1 MHRYELFPNSSG
13 SGPLEYGIMHGRD
26 QNETQIRYTPQFAGP
41 LRIPPANF
49 QPRVRQE
56 HNARDTANARFIE
69 SWNATTPVQ
78 QSGIVR
84 FGVNG
89 GIGTQTPKTANFE
102 KLADAYRIPTDDDLD
117 RFRLSIVNSKV
128 PLSNDTEKVK
138 GFIQY
143 FIKEVVDVYDTNNG
157 LALTGALMDFFPSQT
172 DRHDFLNLAS
182 EREKKG
188 ILEAMTAY
196 YQRNKATGSGGGGSN
211 SDGSSNSD
219 SDFLRGIKTE
229 ILNAFKI
236 QRRKN
241 TEEITNP
248 KYAKMDS
255 NVPASLDTVYQDM
268 APLSSR
274 TDIRDFRQSQPYDPT
289 APNLSL
295 NPFFDRYDPTRD
307 PRNMVREVRSAVYE
321 PKEADRGITESERI
335 RARTFTN
342 RYMAE
347 DQTPIAL
354 TEWYNLMRP
363 KVDNPEIIYRMHNSN
378 LLDKMGAGGK

>member
-1 MHRYELFPNSSG
+1 MERYQLFPNPSG
-13 SGPLEYGIMHGRD
+13 SGEPEYAVMQNRD
-26 QNETQIRYTPQFAGP
+26 KDETQVRYTPQFAGP

-49 QPRVRQE
+49 QPRVRKE
-56 HNARDTANARFIE
+56 TNTRDTVNARSIE

-84 FGVNG
+84 FGMDGAIV
-89 GIGTQTPKTANFE
+89 TQTPKGANFE
-102 KLADAYRIPTDDDLD
+102 KAADAYRIPTADDLD
-117 RFRLSIVNSKV
+117 RFRITIDNSKIPLTNDAQRVQSFIKYFMKSIV
-128 PLSNDTEKVK
+128 E
-138 GFIQY
+138 I
-143 FIKEVVDVYDTNNG
+143 YDTNNG
-157 LALTGALMDFFPSQT
+157 LYFNGALMDFFPSQT
-172 DRHDFLNLAS
+172 DRRDFLNLAT
-182 EREKKG
+182 EREQKG
-188 ILEAMTAY
+188 ILEAISAY
-196 YQRNKATGSGGGGSN
+196 YRNNTYRSSYSGSHDTN
-211 SDGSSNSD
+211 
-219 SDFLRGIKTE
+219 DFIKNFKE
-229 ILNAFKI
+229 EVLNAFRI

-241 TEEITNP
+241 TEDVTNP
-248 KYAKMDS
+248 KYAKMES

-321 PKEADRGITESERI
+321 PKEAQRGLTESERI

-347 DQTPIAL
+347 DQTPVAL

-363 KVDNPEIIYRMHNSN
+363 KVDNPEIIYRTQGVSA
-378 LLDKMGAGGK
+378 LDKMGAGGR

>member
-1 MHRYELFPNSSG
+1 MERYQLFPNPSG
-13 SGPLEYGIMHGRD
+13 SGEPEYAVMQNRD
-26 QNETQIRYTPQFAGP
+26 QTETQVRYTPQFAGP

-49 QPRVRQE
+49 QPRVRKE
-56 HNARDTANARFIE
+56 TNTRDTVNARSIE

-84 FGVNG
+84 FGMDGAIV
-89 GIGTQTPKTANFE
+89 TQTPKGANFE
-102 KLADAYRIPTDDDLD
+102 KAADAYRVPTADDLD
-117 RFRLSIVNSKV
+117 RFRITIDNSKIPLTNDAQRVQSFIKYFMKSIV
-128 PLSNDTEKVK
+128 E
-138 GFIQY
+138 
-143 FIKEVVDVYDTNNG
+143 VYDTNNG
-157 LALTGALMDFFPSQT
+157 LYFSGALMDFFPSQT
-172 DRHDFLNLAS
+172 DRRDFLNLAT
-182 EREKKG
+182 EREQKG
-188 ILEAMTAY
+188 ILEALSAY
-196 YQRNKATGSGGGGSN
+196 YRNNTYRSSYSGTNSGSHDTN
-211 SDGSSNSD
+211 
-219 SDFLRGIKTE
+219 DFIKKFKE
-229 ILNAFKI
+229 EVLNAFRI

-241 TEEITNP
+241 TEDVTNP

-321 PKEADRGITESERI
+321 PKEADRGLTESERI

-347 DQTPIAL
+347 DQTPVDL

-363 KVDNPEIIYRMHNSN
+363 KFDNPEIIYRTQGVSA
-378 LLDKMGAGGK
+378 LDKMGAGGR

>member
-1 MHRYELFPNSSG
+1 MERYQLFPNPSG
-13 SGPLEYGIMHGRD
+13 SGEPEYAVMQNRD
-26 QNETQIRYTPQFAGP
+26 KDETQVRYTPQFAGP

-49 QPRVRQE
+49 QPRVRKE
-56 HNARDTANARFIE
+56 TNTRDTVNARSIE

-84 FGVNG
+84 FGMDGAIV
-89 GIGTQTPKTANFE
+89 TQTPKGVNFE
-102 KLADAYRIPTDDDLD
+102 KAADAYRIPTADDLD
-117 RFRLSIVNSKV
+117 RFRITIDNSKIPLTNDAQRVQSFIKYFMKSIV
-128 PLSNDTEKVK
+128 E
-138 GFIQY
+138 I
-143 FIKEVVDVYDTNNG
+143 YDTNNG
-157 LALTGALMDFFPSQT
+157 LYFNGALMDFFPSQT
-172 DRHDFLNLAS
+172 DRRDFLNLAT
-182 EREKKG
+182 EREQKG
-188 ILEAMTAY
+188 ILEAISAY
-196 YQRNKATGSGGGGSN
+196 YRNNTYRSSYSGTNSGSHDTN
-211 SDGSSNSD
+211 
-219 SDFLRGIKTE
+219 DFIKNFKE
-229 ILNAFKI
+229 EVLNAFRI

-241 TEEITNP
+241 TEEVTNP

-274 TDIRDFRQSQPYDPT
+274 TDIRDFRQSQPYDPK

-321 PKEADRGITESERI
+321 PKEAQRGLTESERI

-347 DQTPIAL
+347 DQTPVAL

-363 KVDNPEIIYRMHNSN
+363 KVDNPEIIYRTQGVSA
-378 LLDKMGAGGK
+378 LDKMGAGGR

>member
-1 MHRYELFPNSSG
+1 MERYQLFPNPSG
-13 SGPLEYGIMHGRD
+13 SGEPEYAVMQNRD
-26 QNETQIRYTPQFAGP
+26 KDETQVRYTPQFAGP

-49 QPRVRQE
+49 QPRVRKE
-56 HNARDTANARFIE
+56 TNTRDTVNARSIE

-84 FGVNG
+84 FGMDGAIV
-89 GIGTQTPKTANFE
+89 TQTPKGANFE
-102 KLADAYRIPTDDDLD
+102 KAADAYRIPTADDLD
-117 RFRLSIVNSKV
+117 RFRITIDNSRIPLTNDAQRVESFIKYFMKSIV
-128 PLSNDTEKVK
+128 E
-138 GFIQY
+138 I
-143 FIKEVVDVYDTNNG
+143 YDTNNG
-157 LALTGALMDFFPSQT
+157 LYFNGALMDFFPSQT
-172 DRHDFLNLAS
+172 DRRDFLNLAT
-182 EREKKG
+182 EREQKG
-188 ILEAMTAY
+188 ILEAISAY
-196 YQRNKATGSGGGGSN
+196 YRNNTYRSSYSGSHDTN
-211 SDGSSNSD
+211 
-219 SDFLRGIKTE
+219 DFIKNFKE
-229 ILNAFKI
+229 EVLNAFRI

-241 TEEITNP
+241 TEDVTNP

-321 PKEADRGITESERI
+321 PKEAQRGLTESERI

-347 DQTPIAL
+347 DQTPVAL

-363 KVDNPEIIYRMHNSN
+363 KVDNPEIIYRTQGVSA
-378 LLDKMGAGGK
+378 LDKMGAGGR

>member
-1 MHRYELFPNSSG
+1 MDRYQLFPNPSG
-13 SGPLEYGIMHGRD
+13 SGPLEYGIMQNRD
-26 QNETQIRYTPQFAGP
+26 QTETQVRYTPQFAGP

-49 QPRVRQE
+49 QPRVRKE
-56 HNARDTANARFIE
+56 LNARDTVNARSIE
-69 SWNATTPVQ
+69 SWNATTPIQ

-84 FGVNG
+84 FGLDGAIV
-89 GIGTQTPKTANFE
+89 TQTPKSPNFN
-102 KLADAYRIPTDDDLD
+102 KLADAYRIPTADDLD
-117 RFRLSIVNSKV
+117 RFRISIIQSKIPLSRSTTKITEFIEYFMKEIVN
-128 PLSNDTEKVK
+128 
-138 GFIQY
+138 
-143 FIKEVVDVYDTNNG
+143 VYDTNNG
-157 LALTGALMDFFPSQT
+157 LSLTGALMDFFPSQT
-172 DRHDFLNLAS
+172 DKHDFLNLAT

-188 ILEAMTAY
+188 IMDAMNAF
-196 YQRNKATGSGGGGSN
+196 YQRNINSGGGSSSGS
-211 SDGSSNSD
+211 GSGPESAFIRDITN
-219 SDFLRGIKTE
+219 E

-236 QRRKN
+236 QRQKN
-241 TEEITNP
+241 TEEVTNP

-255 NVPASLDTVYQDM
+255 HVPKSLETVYQDM

-321 PKEADRGITESERI
+321 PKEADRGLTESERI

-342 RYMAE
+342 RYNTE
-347 DQTPIAL
+347 ENTPVAL

-363 KVDNPEIIYRMHNSN
+363 KVDNPEIIYRTHGTSV
-378 LLDKMGAGGK
+378 LDKMGARESP

>member
-1 MHRYELFPNSSG
+1 MQRYELFPNPSG

-56 HNARDTANARFIE
+56 YNARDTANARFIE
-69 SWNATTPVQ
+69 SWNATTPIQ
-78 QSGIVR
+78 QPGIIR
-84 FGVNG
+84 FEVNG

-117 RFRLSIVNSKV
+117 RFRVSIINSKI
-128 PLSNDTEKVK
+128 PLTNDTEKIK
-138 GFIQY
+138 AFIQY
-143 FIKEVVDVYDTNNG
+143 FMKEIVDVYDTNNG
-157 LALTGALMDFFPSQT
+157 LSFNGALMDFFPSQT
-172 DRHDFLNLAS
+172 DRRDFLNLAS

-188 ILEAMTAY
+188 ILESMNVY
-196 YQRNKATGSGGGGSN
+196 YQKNKAAGSN
-211 SDGSSNSD
+211 SGSNSENE
-219 SDFLRGIKTE
+219 FLRGIKTE
-229 ILNAFKI
+229 IVNAFKF

-255 NVPASLDTVYQDM
+255 NVPTSLDTVYQDM

-274 TDIRDFRQSQPYDPT
+274 TDIRDFRQSQPYDPK

-321 PKEADRGITESERI
+321 PKEADRGIAESERI

-347 DQTPIAL
+347 DQTPVAL

-363 KVDNPEIIYRMHNSN
+363 KVDNPEIIYRMHDPNI
-378 LLDKMGAGGK
+378 LDKMGAGGK

>member
-1 MHRYELFPNSSG
+1 MERYQLFPNPSG
-13 SGPLEYGIMHGRD
+13 SGEPEYAVMQNRD
-26 QNETQIRYTPQFAGP
+26 QTETQVRYTPQFAGP

-49 QPRVRQE
+49 QPRVRKE
-56 HNARDTANARFIE
+56 TNTRDTVNARSIE

-84 FGVNG
+84 FGMDGAIV
-89 GIGTQTPKTANFE
+89 TQTPKGANFE
-102 KLADAYRIPTDDDLD
+102 KAADAYRIPTADDLD
-117 RFRLSIVNSKV
+117 RFRITIDNSKIPLTNDAQRVQSFIKYFMKSIV
-128 PLSNDTEKVK
+128 E
-138 GFIQY
+138 
-143 FIKEVVDVYDTNNG
+143 VYDTNNG
-157 LALTGALMDFFPSQT
+157 LYFSGALMDFFPSQT
-172 DRHDFLNLAS
+172 DRRDFLNLS
-182 EREKKG
+182 TEREQKG
-188 ILEAMTAY
+188 ILEALSAY
-196 YQRNKATGSGGGGSN
+196 YRNNTYRSSYSGTNSGSYDTN
-211 SDGSSNSD
+211 
-219 SDFLRGIKTE
+219 DFIKNFKE
-229 ILNAFKI
+229 EVLNAFRI

-241 TEEITNP
+241 TEDVTNP

-321 PKEADRGITESERI
+321 PKEADRGLTESERI

-347 DQTPIAL
+347 DQTPVAL

-363 KVDNPEIIYRMHNSN
+363 KVDNPEIIYRTQGVSA
-378 LLDKMGAGGK
+378 LDKMGAGGR

>member
-1 MHRYELFPNSSG
+1 MERYQLFPNPSG
-13 SGPLEYGIMHGRD
+13 SGEPEYAVMQNRD
-26 QNETQIRYTPQFAGP
+26 QTETQVRYTPQFAGP

-49 QPRVRQE
+49 QPRVRKE
-56 HNARDTANARFIE
+56 TNTRDTVNARSIE
-69 SWNATTPVQ
+69 SWNATTPIQ

-84 FGVNG
+84 FGMDGAIV
-89 GIGTQTPKTANFE
+89 TQTPKGANFE
-102 KLADAYRIPTDDDLD
+102 KAADAYRIPTADDLD
-117 RFRLSIVNSKV
+117 RFRITIDNSKIPLTNDAQRVQSFIKYFMKSIV
-128 PLSNDTEKVK
+128 E
-138 GFIQY
+138 
-143 FIKEVVDVYDTNNG
+143 VYDTNNG
-157 LALTGALMDFFPSQT
+157 LYFSGALMDFFPSQT
-172 DRHDFLNLAS
+172 DRRDFLNLAT
-182 EREKKG
+182 EREQKG
-188 ILEAMTAY
+188 ILEALSAY
-196 YQRNKATGSGGGGSN
+196 YRNNTYRSSYSGTNSGSYDTN
-211 SDGSSNSD
+211 
-219 SDFLRGIKTE
+219 DFIKKFKE
-229 ILNAFKI
+229 EVLNAFRI

-241 TEEITNP
+241 TEDVTNP

-321 PKEADRGITESERI
+321 PKEADRGLTESERI

-347 DQTPIAL
+347 DQTPVAL

-363 KVDNPEIIYRMHNSN
+363 KVDNPEIIYRTQGVSV
-378 LLDKMGAGGK
+378 LDKMGAGGS

>member
-1 MHRYELFPNSSG
+1 MERYQLFPNPSG
-13 SGPLEYGIMHGRD
+13 SGEPEYAVMQNRD
-26 QNETQIRYTPQFAGP
+26 KDETQVRYTPQFAGP

-49 QPRVRQE
+49 QPRVRKE
-56 HNARDTANARFIE
+56 TNTRDTVNARSIE

-84 FGVNG
+84 FGMDGAIV
-89 GIGTQTPKTANFE
+89 TQTPKGANFE
-102 KLADAYRIPTDDDLD
+102 KAADAYRIPTADDLD
-117 RFRLSIVNSKV
+117 RFRITIDNSKIPLTNDAQRVQSFIKYFMKSIV
-128 PLSNDTEKVK
+128 E
-138 GFIQY
+138 I
-143 FIKEVVDVYDTNNG
+143 YDTNNG
-157 LALTGALMDFFPSQT
+157 LYFNGALMDFFPSQT
-172 DRHDFLNLAS
+172 DRRDFLNLAT
-182 EREKKG
+182 EREQKG
-188 ILEAMTAY
+188 ILEAISAY
-196 YQRNKATGSGGGGSN
+196 YRNNTYRSSYSGSHDTN
-211 SDGSSNSD
+211 
-219 SDFLRGIKTE
+219 DFIKNFKE
-229 ILNAFKI
+229 EVLNAFRI

-241 TEEITNP
+241 TEDVTNP

-321 PKEADRGITESERI
+321 PKEAQRGLTESERI

-347 DQTPIAL
+347 DQTPVAL

-363 KVDNPEIIYRMHNSN
+363 KVDNPEIIYRTQGVSA
-378 LLDKMGAGGK
+378 LDKMGAGGR

>member
-1 MHRYELFPNSSG
+1 MQN
-13 SGPLEYGIMHGRD
+13 RD
-26 QNETQIRYTPQFAGP
+26 QTETQIRYTPQFAGP

-49 QPRVRQE
+49 QPRVRKE
-56 HNARDTANARFIE
+56 TNTRDTVNARSIE
-69 SWNATTPVQ
+69 SWNATTPIQ

-84 FGVNG
+84 FGMDGAIV
-89 GIGTQTPKTANFE
+89 TQTPKGANFE
-102 KLADAYRIPTDDDLD
+102 KAADAYHIPTADDLD
-117 RFRLSIVNSKV
+117 RFRITIDNSKIPLTNDAQRVQSFIKYFMKSIV
-128 PLSNDTEKVK
+128 E
-138 GFIQY
+138 
-143 FIKEVVDVYDTNNG
+143 VYDTNNG
-157 LALTGALMDFFPSQT
+157 LYFSGALMDFFPSQT
-172 DRHDFLNLAS
+172 DRRDFLNLAT
-182 EREKKG
+182 EREQKG
-188 ILEAMTAY
+188 ILEALSAY
-196 YQRNKATGSGGGGSN
+196 YRNNTYRSSYSGTNSGSYDTN
-211 SDGSSNSD
+211 
-219 SDFLRGIKTE
+219 DFIKNFKE
-229 ILNAFKI
+229 EVLNAFRI

-241 TEEITNP
+241 TEDVTNP

-321 PKEADRGITESERI
+321 PKEADRGLTESERI

-347 DQTPIAL
+347 DQTPVAL

-363 KVDNPEIIYRMHNSN
+363 KVDNPEIIYRTQGVSV
-378 LLDKMGAGGK
+378 LDKMGAGGS

>member
-1 MHRYELFPNSSG
+1 MERYQLFPNPSG
-13 SGPLEYGIMHGRD
+13 SGDPEYAVMQNRD
-26 QNETQIRYTPQFAGP
+26 QTETQIRYTPQFAGP

-49 QPRVRQE
+49 QPRVRKE
-56 HNARDTANARFIE
+56 TNTRDTVNARSIE
-69 SWNATTPVQ
+69 SWNATTPIQ

-84 FGVNG
+84 FGMDGAIV
-89 GIGTQTPKTANFE
+89 TQTPKGANFE
-102 KLADAYRIPTDDDLD
+102 KAADAYRIPTADDLD
-117 RFRLSIVNSKV
+117 RFRITIDNSKIPLTNDAQRVQSFIKYFMKSIV
-128 PLSNDTEKVK
+128 E
-138 GFIQY
+138 
-143 FIKEVVDVYDTNNG
+143 VYDTNNG
-157 LALTGALMDFFPSQT
+157 LYFSGALMDFFPSQT
-172 DRHDFLNLAS
+172 DRRDFLNLAT
-182 EREKKG
+182 EREQKG
-188 ILEAMTAY
+188 ILEALSAY
-196 YQRNKATGSGGGGSN
+196 YRNNTYRSSYSGTNSGSYDTN
-211 SDGSSNSD
+211 
-219 SDFLRGIKTE
+219 DFIKNFKE
-229 ILNAFKI
+229 EVLNAFRI

-241 TEEITNP
+241 TEDVTNP

-321 PKEADRGITESERI
+321 PKEADRGLTESERI

-347 DQTPIAL
+347 DQTPVAL

-363 KVDNPEIIYRMHNSN
+363 KVDNPEIIYRTQGVSV
-378 LLDKMGAGGK
+378 LDKMGAGGS

>member
-1 MHRYELFPNSSG
+1 MQN
-13 SGPLEYGIMHGRD
+13 RD
-26 QNETQIRYTPQFAGP
+26 QTETQVRYTPQFAGP

-49 QPRVRQE
+49 QPRVRKE
-56 HNARDTANARFIE
+56 TNTRDTVNARAIE

-84 FGVNG
+84 FGMDGAIV
-89 GIGTQTPKTANFE
+89 TQTPKGANFE
-102 KLADAYRIPTDDDLD
+102 KAADAYRVPTADDLD
-117 RFRLSIVNSKV
+117 RFRITIDNSKIPLTNDAQRVQSFIKYFMKSIV
-128 PLSNDTEKVK
+128 E
-138 GFIQY
+138 
-143 FIKEVVDVYDTNNG
+143 VYDTNNG
-157 LALTGALMDFFPSQT
+157 LYFSGALMDFFPSQT
-172 DRHDFLNLAS
+172 DRRDFLNLAT
-182 EREKKG
+182 EREQKG
-188 ILEAMTAY
+188 ILEALSAY
-196 YQRNKATGSGGGGSN
+196 YRNNTYRSSYSGTNSGSHDTN
-211 SDGSSNSD
+211 
-219 SDFLRGIKTE
+219 DFIKNFKE
-229 ILNAFKI
+229 EVLNAFRI

-241 TEEITNP
+241 TEDVTNP

-321 PKEADRGITESERI
+321 PKEADRGLTESERI

-347 DQTPIAL
+347 DQTPVAL

-363 KVDNPEIIYRMHNSN
+363 KVDNPEIIYRTQGVSV
-378 LLDKMGAGGK
+378 LDKMGAGGS